1 MRTQKIDNFY
11 FEIILSHILGYNV
24 NLLSRKKTCE
34 KTFHLVAVG
43 KRVKPNEEFT
53 MHLVTLAVQVTLSV
67 L

>member
-1 MRTQKIDNFY
+1 MRTQKIDNSC
-11 FEIILSHILGYNV
+11 FEILSHILGY

-43 KRVKPNEEFT
+43 KRVKPSEEFT
-53 MHLVTLAVQVTLSV
+53 MHLVTLAVEVTLSV